1 MFKVAKGLRL
11 RLTNHDRALLGCG
24 LIGVNNNASGVPTLK
39 TLKTNTIVH
48 TFRDNVTIIVRMTW
62 TIIVTVTIS
71 VMVSRHPGK
80 LCASTPRP
88 LDPSTPR
95 PLDPSPPRPLDPSP
109 PRPLDPSTRGS
120 MVSIFRGGGTGY
132 AGPWLVGVE
141 AGRTLRKILQVSEL
155 H

>member
-48 TFRDNVTIIVRMTW
+48 TFRDNVTIILTE
-62 TIIVTVTIS
+62 S
-71 VMVSRHPGK
+71 PQPGK

-95 PLDPSPPRPLDPSP
+95 PLDPSTPRPLDSRQHGFDF
-109 PRPLDPSTRGS
+109 PR
-120 MVSIFRGGGTGY
+120 GGTGY
-132 AGPWLVGVE
+132 AWPWLVGVE

-155 H
+155 HPP

>member
-62 TIIVTVTIS
+62 TIIVTVTIR

-95 PLDPSPPRPLDPSP
+95 PLDPSTPRPLDSRQHGFDFP
-109 PRPLDPSTRGS
+109 G
-120 MVSIFRGGGTGY
+120 GGGTGY

-155 H
+155 HPP

>member
-62 TIIVTVTIS
+62 TLIVTVTIS
-71 VMVSRHPGK
+71 VMVSRQPGK
-80 LCASTPRP
+80 LCDSTHRPREA
-88 LDPSTPR
+88 STPR
-95 PLDPSPPRPLDPSP
+95 PLDPSPPRPLDPST
-109 PRPLDPSTRGS
+109 PRPLDSRQHGFDFPR
-120 MVSIFRGGGTGY
+120 GGTGY

-141 AGRTLRKILQVSEL
+141 AGRTLRKILQVSAL
-155 H
+155 HPP